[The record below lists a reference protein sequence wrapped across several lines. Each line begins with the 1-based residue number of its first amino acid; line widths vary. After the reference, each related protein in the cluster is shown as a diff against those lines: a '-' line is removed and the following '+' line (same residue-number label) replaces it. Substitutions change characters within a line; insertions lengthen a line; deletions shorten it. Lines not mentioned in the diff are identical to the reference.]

1 MGDPTL
7 VVKPCNHMVSQCDHG
22 TLAEQ
27 LSRIPDRYLSHFY
40 RRLERGRIDL
50 ERRRRVIYVPTTDD
64 FLDKEEIRYT
74 DGTTLSERLDAI
86 IDGRRFGEVPDF

>member
-7 VVKPCNHMVSQCDHG
+7 VVKPCGHTVGWYSHG
-22 TLAEQ
+22 TLSEQ
-27 LSRIPDRYLSHFY
+27 LERIPNRYLSRFY
-40 RRLERGRIDL
+40 RRIQPTRGL
-50 ERRRRVIYVPTTDD
+50 KYPPTSGLD
-64 FLDKEEIRYT
+64 FLDKPDITYT